1 MATLHTRISPLTSL
15 TRQQNHR
22 LPSSVLP
29 VALATRRSV
38 SSAALLPDEPR
49 RSNHDGSSKSSNQT
63 SKKSSR
69 NPVSSHVS
77 STRKGLGAGKG
88 SLSLVSGAKGFRAVV
103 SFAIRKLR
111 GGGGVWEGQHE
122 VCEAEERDGYYAV
135 EMGEAAK
142 GAVENDAVRSNP
154 AGVGENGSRVQ
165 SNCRP
170 GAWDTPGGSG
180 VSRGQGQGQRTLH
193 REEKASSERHEITER
208 AEMKGDSKR
217 GMDDPGGWEGL
228 ASDIPPVPAYNAY
241 VSTGVTNGAV
251 RAVREDN
258 GSSRGASE
266 GTGSSRGAEAEGMS
280 EEALDR
286 QHEFRQERLSQ
297 VLGAVTAVEDQEA
310 TDEREGM
317 GEKPGNCDLV
327 KGTVQVTASSSPATP
342 TGDGGIGA
350 PLQSPADTDSS
361 HLFSEPVLT
370 TAAAGDMAF
379 SLSTSDV
386 GMEEE
391 TQGIGGDE
399 RGEEEEEGEDGGE
412 EEEGEEEEEEEE
424 GLLLEAE
431 EGGQERKSVLR
442 RGLAVSS
449 RTLSWISDV
458 VVSPALSFTGPPV
471 ARAFNSLPRIR
482 MGVLLDVA
490 RSVRASAGGMGAWSM
505 RDLTHGLYLL
515 SLQHAEE
522 RAVDTVA
529 STPVTDEQTVQDL
542 IYHCEF
548 AKAAIATSHR
558 AIAQACMVRP
568 NRIVKIVPKARY
580 GRPAYFIALDDK
592 RRLVVVSFRG
602 TRSAHDMLTNLAA
615 HSVHVSTVQRAA
627 ERGREDGSETDGE
640 ERSGEREG
648 DYFIESD
655 GMEGEREG
663 DGVAAWSKRKDETR
677 EEQRRARETTG
688 ERGSVS
694 ENKRRSEAKRQPANE
709 FNEQSQAKPKQSA
722 KQNATQNSKQGSKQA
737 PREETMEDVVGEEER
752 RDMDEVIAFGHYGMV
767 QAAETFVHE
776 ESPLLRHLLAHHP
789 GYDLRLIGHSLGA
802 AVAALVTILLRPQA
816 QGLLGI
822 TSERVRCVGFATPPC
837 VSRHLALSCRPF
849 ITTVV
854 LQDDIVPRL
863 SLHALESLRNEV
875 VACAAAQPSKEKR
888 ARPASSDNSNSD
900 GSSSKN
906 NGTSSSD
913 NGSSISSS
921 SCSSSSSSRSNNGSS
936 ISISSASSPSH
947 STPNSLISNSFASVQ
962 ELDTLSS
969 TPSEAGDS
977 NGAAYREGEL
987 TNATILRDSTATDSS
1002 FHSLPLSTSHP
1013 PPLSPHS
1020 PPNPSMYLQSPSDSS
1035 APSPSSASPS
1045 SQPYPTTTN
1054 RAPPEELDVSD
1065 SCSSALDA
1073 LYTFSSSR
1081 PRETPVASS
1090 RTPRSSSSVHP
1101 RSSLRSSPSPPPPPA
1116 LSSPDSS
1123 SLLTKLKSKRWRKKK
1138 KERELSRHELLL
1150 LQQVQME
1157 CYTLDE
1163 HYSNAGAANTEANY
1177 ELLPQHLQHQ
1187 QQQPEGEENGWE
1199 AGSDLLGI
1207 EETAGN
1213 TQGMDDK
1220 DKIEMRYAPGKLYHI
1235 VRDKKDGEHVLL
1247 EAQGSAR
1254 FERIV
1259 LSSSL
1264 LSDHLVNSYMY
1275 ALRDVLKGM

>member
-69 NPVSSHVS
+69 NP
-77 STRKGLGAGKG
+77 
-88 SLSLVSGAKGFRAVV
+88 GFRAVV

-154 AGVGENGSRVQ
+154 
-165 SNCRP
+165 
-170 GAWDTPGGSG
+170 
-180 VSRGQGQGQRTLH
+180 
-193 REEKASSERHEITER
+193 
-208 AEMKGDSKR
+208 
-217 GMDDPGGWEGL
+217 
-228 ASDIPPVPAYNAY
+228 
-241 VSTGVTNGAV
+241 AV

-900 GSSSKN
+900 GK
-906 NGTSSSD
+906 
-913 NGSSISSS
+913 
-921 SCSSSSSSRSNNGSS
+921 
-936 ISISSASSPSH
+936 
-947 STPNSLISNSFASVQ
+947 
-962 ELDTLSS
+962 
-969 TPSEAGDS
+969 AGDS